1 MKFPFVSRLAFDV
14 LADANAALRAQH
26 ADLLARYHMLR
37 LQGHVAPEPPSPA
50 PPPAPERDPVQTA
63 ILEAAGGDAR
73 KYTLMLRQA
82 ARDRDA
88 GLDDE
93 EIIQAIHH
101 GVEADGV
108 PI

>member
-37 LQGHVAPEPPSPA
+37 LQGHAAPEPAPA
-50 PPPAPERDPVQTA
+50 PPPPAPERDPVQAA
-63 ILEAAGGDAR
+63 ILEAAGSDAR
-73 KYTLMLRQA
+73 KYTLMWRQA

-88 GLDDE
+88 NVPDE
-93 EIIQAIHH
+93 EIIRAIRN
-101 GVEADGV
+101 GIEADGV